1 MRISDWSSDVCS
13 SDLCIVTLHN
23 NTENNFSAK
32 SYLPGAIYDKDA
44 RKVHIEPGMDADDF
58 IVVTKGRF
66 YRFYNK
72 RGINVVLQSKRPT
85 DDGSLSVYAEQQK
98 IPYIN
103 IEAQRS
109 EEHTSELQSLMRIS
123 YAVFCLKKTISIT

>member
-66 YRFYNK
+66 YRFYKK
-72 RGINVVLQSKRPT
+72 RGLNVVLQSKKI
-85 DDGSLSVYAEQQK
+85 GSASC
-98 IPYIN
+98 
-103 IEAQRS
+103 S
-109 EEHTSELQSLMRIS
+109 ERVCQYGQHS
-123 YAVFCLKKTISIT
+123 